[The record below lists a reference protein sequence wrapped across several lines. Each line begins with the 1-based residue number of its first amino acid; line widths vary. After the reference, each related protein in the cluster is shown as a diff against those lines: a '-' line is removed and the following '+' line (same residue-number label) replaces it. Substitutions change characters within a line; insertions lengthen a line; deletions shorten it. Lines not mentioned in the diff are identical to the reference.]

1 MNNGPT
7 WTPQQGAQKNVL
19 WSHMATKTPPKMEPN
34 LGLQKSALWRN
45 MAAKTPPKMEPNL
58 GFKMTIYRVQV
69 GIHLGTLVGGQ
80 DGKLEKS

>member
-1 MNNGPT
+1 MGQLGPLNK
-7 WTPQQGAQKNVL
+7 G
-19 WSHMATKTPPKMEPN
+19 PN
-34 LGLQKSALWRN
+34 LGLQKSALWRH

-58 GFKMTIYRVQV
+58 GFKIAIYRVQV